1 MGYWR
6 STIRK
11 GIIMNW
17 IATLLI
23 SAIVGVIGFIVGFVI
38 AAQTALKAREGN
50 LEDVEI
56 ENAYAAGFDDG
67 FEAGKKS
74 ILK

>member
-1 MGYWR
+1 MGHWH

-17 IATLLI
+17 IAILLT

-38 AAQTALKAREGN
+38 AAQTALKATEGN
-50 LEDVEI
+50 LADAEI
-56 ENAYAAGFDDG
+56 ENAYAVGFDD
-67 FEAGKKS
+67 
-74 ILK
+74 